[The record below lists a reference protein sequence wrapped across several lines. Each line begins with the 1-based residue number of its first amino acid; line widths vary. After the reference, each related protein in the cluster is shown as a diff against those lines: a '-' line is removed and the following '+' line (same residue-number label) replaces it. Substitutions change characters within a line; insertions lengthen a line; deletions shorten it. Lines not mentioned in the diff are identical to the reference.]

1 MSYNYSKGAQVIG
14 DLKAAD
20 DVQRNT
26 QIDFGED
33 EIALDTSGSTRVH
46 VGNTTT
52 TITNTLHLSGSDIE
66 ALRIAKGGNDY
77 KQIVFETDGTDT
89 ANIHLS
95 NAENLVLQNETNGK
109 EIQFWVNPNAG
120 SSVEAMTIAESGKI
134 GIGVD
139 PTYKLDIDGDI
150 RVRGNDIRDNSGNKA
165 ITFDGSANTIIT
177 GNLSVSGSL
186 YYEDFIIAELSIPG
200 VDLQTDTNAFT
211 FNCPYSMTVEG
222 LQLFLDQHTTSGNVT
237 VEVSGSGNG
246 MIALSLTGTNTNAQ
260 TTTVSNA
267 SLNGGDQV
275 RFSITA
281 TPANAQ
287 GLRAN
292 LQFRRVSD

>member
-1 MSYNYSKGAQVIG
+1 MAYNYSRGEQVIG

-20 DVQRNT
+20 DAERDT
-26 QIDFGED
+26 KIDFED
-33 EIALDTSGSTRVH
+33 NEINLVTGGSTRVK
-46 VGNTTT
+46 VYNTGLDVIGQT
-52 TITNTLHLSGSDIE
+52 HFSSSGQAELI
-66 ALRIAKGGNDY
+66 RIAKAEG
-77 KQIVFETDGTDT
+77 ET
-89 ANIHLS
+89 
-95 NAENLVLQNETNGK
+95 K
-109 EIQFWVNPNAG
+109 EISFENEGADIGSIYFNSAEHFFIRQENASNDLALRVGTTNAVRIDG
-120 SSVEAMTIAESGKI
+120 SNTRV
-134 GIGVD
+134 GIYTD
-139 PTYKLDIDGDI
+139 SPSHKLDVDGDI
-150 RVRGNDIRDNSGNKA
+150 RVRGNDIRDNSGNPA
-165 ITFDGSANTIIT
+165 ITFDGSANTTIA
-177 GNLSVSGSL
+177 GNLSVSGDL
-186 YYEDFIIAELSIPG
+186 FYEDFIIAELSIPG

-222 LQLFLDQHTTSGNVT
+222 LQLFLDQHSTSGNVT
-237 VEVSGSGNG
+237 VEVTGSGNG
-246 MIALSLTGTNTNAQ
+246 MINLSLTGTNTNAQ

>member
-1 MSYNYSKGAQVIG
+1 
-14 DLKAAD
+14 
-20 DVQRNT
+20 
-26 QIDFGED
+26 
-33 EIALDTSGSTRVH
+33 
-46 VGNTTT
+46 
-52 TITNTLHLSGSDIE
+52 
-66 ALRIAKGGNDY
+66 
-77 KQIVFETDGTDT
+77 
-89 ANIHLS
+89 
-95 NAENLVLQNETNGK
+95 
-109 EIQFWVNPNAG
+109 
-120 SSVEAMTIAESGKI
+120 MTIKEDVKI
-134 GIGVD
+134 GVNQTD
-139 PTYKLDIDGDI
+139 PSEVLDVGGHI
-150 RVRGNDIRDNSGNKA
+150 N
-165 ITFDGSANTIIT
+165 
-177 GNLSVSGSL
+177 VSGTV

-222 LQLFLDQHTTSGNVT
+222 LQLFLDQHSTSGNVT
-237 VEVSGSGNG
+237 VEVTGSGNG
-246 MIALSLTGTNTNAQ
+246 MINLSLTGTNTNAQ

>member
-1 MSYNYSKGAQVIG
+1 MSYKYSKGAQVIG

-20 DVQRNT
+20 DTERNT

-33 EIALDTSGSTRVH
+33 EIAFDTGGSTRLH
-46 VGNTTT
+46 IDNT
-52 TITNTLHLSGSDIE
+52 TITTTVPIHISGSVTE
-66 ALRIAKGGNDY
+66 GLRIAKAGADY
-77 KQIVFETDGTDT
+77 REIQF
-89 ANIHLS
+89 
-95 NAENLVLQNETNGK
+95 ETNGVDTAFIQVDASEGMIIGCQSDND
-109 EIQFWVNPNAG
+109 EIIF
-120 SSVEAMTIAESGKI
+120 MTKATGQSIAEVARMTANGRL
-134 GIGVD
+134 GIQETS
-139 PTYKLDIDGDI
+139 PSQTLDVGGHI
-150 RVRGNDIRDNSGNKA
+150 N
-165 ITFDGSANTIIT
+165 
-177 GNLSVSGSL
+177 VSGTV
-186 YYEDFIIAELSIPG
+186 YHEDFLMAELSIPG

-222 LQLFLDQHTTSGNVT
+222 LQLFLDQHSTSGNVT
-237 VEVSGSGNG
+237 VEVTGSGNG
-246 MIALSLTGTNTNAQ
+246 MINLSLTGTNTNAQ

-292 LQFRRVSD
+292 LQFRRVPE